1 MITFDTFYTIQR
13 VSGLS
18 QDDKPLGMKPGSIFM
33 ELDTGKTFIFD
44 GETWHEQ
51 PSGGGGDEW
60 ELIKEIPIA
69 EEVSYVEETFAKT
82 YRRFLMLINSPNLS
96 ADRVLVFMF
105 NGKNSNTFLNK
116 AMTSNKRSW
125 TGELEITDAFIKTYA
140 GIADYY
146 NHVASNIQPFG
157 GNISG
162 GLLARNSAM
171 LNAGDKGIYSVKI
184 NANNAA
190 FLAGDT
196 ITFFGVPI

>member
-82 YRRFLMLINSPNLS
+82 YRRFLMRINSPNLS
-96 ADRVLVFMF
+96 ANRVLVFMF
-105 NGKNSNTFLNK
+105 NGKNSNTFQNN
-116 AMTSNKRSW
+116 AMTSNKKSW
-125 TGELEITDAFIKTYA
+125 TGELEITDAFIKTYS
-140 GIADYY
+140 GIVHYY
-146 NHVASNIQPFG
+146 NHASSNIQPFG
-157 GNISG
+157 GNIYG
-162 GLLARNSAM
+162 GLVERNSAM